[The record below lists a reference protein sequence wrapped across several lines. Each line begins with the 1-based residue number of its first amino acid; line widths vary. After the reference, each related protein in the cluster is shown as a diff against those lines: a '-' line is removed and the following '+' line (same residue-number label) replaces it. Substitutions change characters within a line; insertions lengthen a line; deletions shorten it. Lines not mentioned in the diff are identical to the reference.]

1 MNPNWLGLGA
11 AAGAFIL
18 FWYTYHAAVK
28 LSIKTRLILAFVL
41 VDLAIPGIS
50 LAVYYAHILPEM
62 AWYYEFRSW
71 PGTELLVLPIG
82 VSGALFA
89 TLMPRRY
96 LLLPLLATAACVL
109 LPVWKSIIA
118 PLPQNELKDQWKDNV
133 CLQSTDSTCGAAS
146 TTTILKQHGIAIT
159 ERQIAQE
166 AYSSARG
173 TEAWYLARAI
183 RNHGCSARF
192 HFTTGFSPE
201 MPLPVVAGVRLGPIG
216 HFIPILSRDG
226 DNFRIGDPL
235 NGPETLSQAELIK
248 RYDFT
253 GFYLQISK

>member
-1 MNPNWLGLGA
+1 MNPNGLGLGA

-41 VDLAIPGIS
+41 VDLAIPGLS
-50 LAVYYAHILPEM
+50 FAVYYAHILPEM

-71 PGTELLVLPIG
+71 PSTELLLLPIG

-89 TLMPRRY
+89 SLMPRRY
-96 LLLPLLATAACVL
+96 LLLPLLSTAVCVC
-109 LPVWKSIIA
+109 LPVWKSIIV
-118 PLPQNELKDQWKDNV
+118 PLPQNELKDQWKGDV
-133 CLQSTDSTCGAAS
+133 CLQSTSSTCGAAS
-146 TTTILKQHGIAIT
+146 AATILKLHGITIT

-166 AYSSARG
+166 AYSSASG

-183 RNHGCSARF
+183 RNHGGSAKF
-192 HFTTGFSPE
+192 HCTSGFSPE
-201 MPLPVVAGVRLGPIG
+201 MPLPAIAGVRLGPVG
-216 HFIPILSRDG
+216 HFIPILAREG
-226 DNFRIGDPL
+226 DKFQIGDPL
-235 NGPETLSQAELIK
+235 NGPETLSLAELLK

-253 GFYLQISK
+253 GFYLQIQK